1 MASWPLPGAIG
12 VSPTGVGADLA
23 TASVDGRAEAVCWL
37 EQAGNRSKSRTV
49 TTTRCKACLTRIVVR
64 WVGFRRT
71 EDDRKFAVWCH
82 DHGIGLSEDRRNSQL
97 ATRKPQN

>member
-1 MASWPLPGAIG
+1 MCAPDASPASQAESCPRCSSGDVQRHRPMASWPLPGAIG

-71 EDDRKFAVWCH
+71 EDD
-82 DHGIGLSEDRRNSQL
+82 L
-97 ATRKPQN
+97 